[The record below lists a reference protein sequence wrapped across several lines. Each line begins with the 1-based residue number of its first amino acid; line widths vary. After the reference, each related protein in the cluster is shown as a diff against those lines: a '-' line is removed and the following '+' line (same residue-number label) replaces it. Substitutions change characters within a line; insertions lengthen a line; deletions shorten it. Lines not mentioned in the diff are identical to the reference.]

1 MLEALEPIEEAI
13 ENEGKIQRAYRRQFT
28 GDLGE
33 LVLLD
38 MLYELH
44 FLVPCE
50 NEGEQALC
58 NYAKKLI
65 STIYG
70 VEVRQSKLIKLISKM
85 KAEEPKKSKYKE
97 LISKLLRKGK

>member
-13 ENEGKIQRAYRRQFT
+13 ESEGKIQRAYRSQFT
-28 GDLGE
+28 GELGE

-65 STIYG
+65 ATIYG
-70 VEVRQSKLIKLISKM
+70 VQVRQAKLIELISKM
-85 KAEEPKKSKYKE
+85 KAEEPKKK
-97 LISKLLRKGK
+97 LISKLLRKEK

>member
-13 ENEGKIQRAYRRQFT
+13 ENEGKIQRAYRSQFT
-28 GDLGE
+28 GELGE

-44 FLVPCE
+44 FLIPCE

-58 NYAKKLI
+58 NYAKKLL

-70 VEVRQSKLIKLISKM
+70 VEVRQSKLIELISKM
-85 KAEEPKKSKYKE
+85 KAEEPKKK